1 MSVGAIQETKWFGN
15 DIWYAE
21 EYTFLYSG
29 RSLPVGDDNATRR
42 EGVGIALD
50 EKAPAAWRATG
61 EIWEAVSSRIVTA
74 RLKLARLGQRMIGG
88 SRERSDTFVTVISV
102 YAPTAKAPP
111 HLYVYLFIYMCMCVC
126 VCVCVFTCI

>member
-21 EYTFLYSG
+21 EYTFLHPG
-29 RSLPVGDDNATRR
+29 CSLPVGDDNTTRR
-42 EGVGIALD
+42 EGVGIA
-50 EKAPAAWRATG
+50 G

-88 SRERSDTFVTVISV
+88 SRERSHTFVTVISA
-102 YAPTAKAPP
+102 YAPTPKAPP
-111 HLYVYLFIYMCMCVC
+111 EVKQQ
-126 VCVCVFTCI
+126 FTEDL

>member
-1 MSVGAIQETKWFGN
+1 MVCRRI
-15 DIWYAE
+15 Y
-21 EYTFLYSG
+21 LLHSG

-50 EKAPAAWRATG
+50 EKATAAWRAAG

-88 SRERSDTFVTVISV
+88 SRERDLT
-102 YAPTAKAPP
+102 P
-111 HLYVYLFIYMCMCVC
+111 LLL
-126 VCVCVFTCI
+126 

>member
-21 EYTFLYSG
+21 EYTCIFLHPG
-29 RSLPVGDDNATRR
+29 RSLPVGDDNTTRR
-42 EGVGIALD
+42 EGVGIA
-50 EKAPAAWRATG
+50 G

-88 SRERSDTFVTVISV
+88 SRERSDTFVTVISA
-102 YAPTAKAPP
+102 YAPTPKAPP
-111 HLYVYLFIYMCMCVC
+111 EVKQQ
-126 VCVCVFTCI
+126 FTEDL